1 MGFAN
6 GQKRYSHPCGAIC
19 FGISIYCTT
28 YKQQLFLPQSKE
40 LDGGTYMHLPLHIEP
55 PWMLLGY
62 RAAQLF
68 VAGKACSFPVAVQA
82 GHSLPGN
89 LDQLKMGKTSV
100 GFVPAR
106 STYQLVLQRG
116 ISMDWKLWT

>member
-6 GQKRYSHPCGAIC
+6 GQKRYSHPCGAIS
-19 FGISIYCTT
+19 FGIFIYCTT

-62 RAAQLF
+62 RSAQLF
-68 VAGKACSFPVAVQA
+68 VAEKACSFPVAVQA